1 MKKIHK
7 LVLKAYLGPLL
18 AVFFIVQFI
27 LMMNFVWRYIDELTG
42 KGLAASTIAELLI
55 CGSINMIPLGL
66 PLAMLLS
73 AIMTMGNIG
82 ENFELLAMKS
92 AGLSLMRILKP
103 LIVVVF
109 LISIGSFFVQNNLV
123 PYSNQRMYDIL
134 YDIKEQR
141 QELKFQDGV
150 FFNGLPD
157 MSIRV
162 GHQDPQTGLLTDV
175 LIYDT
180 RESNGNMTTTLA
192 DSGYI
197 NMSPDKSYLYV
208 TLFNGRTYEHT
219 RSSQWY
225 DRNTMRKHDFVRQD
239 GTIPLEKI
247 TGSSSKS
254 YSESQTRNMIEL
266 EELMD
271 SLHVV
276 IDRSTMATYGP
287 LFKEQLF
294 VRDTT
299 IIPNDS
305 VKFDRSQYRAF
316 NHYDSLP
323 NLSMR
328 SRAKVY
334 STAASASRTAQGS
347 YSFDEHSSKVAITQL
362 YRSEVEWHRKLTLPI
377 SILLFFMIGAPLG
390 AIIKKG
396 GLGLPIV
403 ISVIFFVIYYVI
415 STSGE
420 KMAKEGTW
428 ESLYGMWLPV
438 VVLTPVAIYLT
449 IKATNDS
456 SLLDMDWY
464 DVRIR
469 RFRNSISKRLPKW
482 MKSKKRGEK
491 RNSKR

>member
-1 MKKIHK
+1 MKKIHT

-27 LMMNFVWRYIDELTG
+27 LMLNFVWRYIDELTG
-42 KGLAASTIAELLI
+42 KGLEASTIAELFI

-73 AIMTMGNIG
+73 AIMTMGNLG

-103 LIVVVF
+103 LLVVVG
-109 LISIGSFFVQNNLV
+109 LISVGSFFIQNNLV
-123 PYSNQRMYDIL
+123 PYANQRMYDIL
-134 YDIKEQR
+134 FDVREQR

-150 FFNGLPD
+150 FFNGLPN

-162 GHQDPQTGLLTDV
+162 GHQDEKTGLLTDV

-180 RESNGNMTTTLA
+180 RSDNGDMTTTLA

-197 NMSPDKSYLYV
+197 HMSDDKAYLYV

-219 RSSQWY
+219 RNSQWY
-225 DRNTMRKHDFVRQD
+225 DRNTMREHQFSRQD
-239 GTIPLEKI
+239 GTFPVDKVAKRDGDMSREF
-247 TGSSSKS
+247 
-254 YSESQTRNMIEL
+254 SESQTRNMVEL

-271 SLHVV
+271 SLQ
-276 IDRSTMATYGP
+276 ILINRSTMATYEP
-287 LFKEQLF
+287 LLKRQIF

-305 VKFDRSQYRAF
+305 VVFDRSQYKAF
-316 NHYDSLP
+316 SHYDSIPELP
-323 NLSMR
+323 MR
-328 SRAKVY
+328 KRAKVY
-334 STAASASRTAQGS
+334 SVASSTSRSAQGS
-347 YSFDEHSSKVAITQL
+347 YTFDEHSSKVALTQL
-362 YRSEVEWHRKLTLPI
+362 YRAETEWHRKLTMPV
-377 SILLFFMIGAPLG
+377 SIIVFFMIGAPLG

-415 STSGE
+415 SVSGE

-428 ESLYGMWLPV
+428 DSVYGMWMPI

-449 IKATNDS
+449 YKATNDS

-469 RFRNSISKRLPKW
+469 KLRRSLSKRLPKW
-482 MKSKKRGEK
+482 LKPKKRRVKE
-491 RNSKR
+491 

>member
-73 AIMTMGNIG
+73 AIMTMGNLG

-92 AGLSLMRILKP
+92 AGLSLMRILRP
-103 LIVVVF
+103 LIVVTMMV
-109 LISIGSFFVQNNLV
+109 SVGSFFVQNNLV

-180 RESNGNMTTTLA
+180 REANGNMTTTLA

-197 NMSPDKSYLYV
+197 HMSADKTFLYV

-219 RSSQWY
+219 RNSQWY
-225 DRNTMRKHDFVRQD
+225 DRNTMRQHEFSRQD
-239 GTIPLEKI
+239 GSFPIEKI
-247 TGSSSKS
+247 TNSSSS
-254 YSESQTRNMIEL
+254 RQYSESQTRNMVEL

-271 SLHVV
+271 SLHIL
-276 IDRSTMATYGP
+276 IDRSTMSAYEP
-287 LFKEQLF
+287 LLKQQIF

-299 IIPNDS
+299 IIPNPDTLI
-305 VKFDRSQYRAF
+305 DRSGYRAF

-328 SRAKVY
+328 SRAKVI
-334 STAASASRTAQGS
+334 SSAASAARTAQS
-347 YSFDEHSSKVAITQL
+347 AYTFDEHSSKVAITQL
-362 YRSEVEWHRKLTLPI
+362 YRAETEWHRKLTLPI

-403 ISVIFFVIYYVI
+403 ISVIFFVFYYVV

-438 VVLTPVAIYLT
+438 VVLTPISIYLT
-449 IKATNDS
+449 YKATDDS

-469 RFRNSISKRLPKW
+469 RMRSAIAKRMPKW
-482 MKSKKRGEK
+482 LKRGRK
-491 RNSKR
+491 QRK

>member
-42 KGLAASTIAELLI
+42 KGLEATTIAELLI

-73 AIMTMGNIG
+73 AIMTMGTLG

-103 LIVVVF
+103 LLVLVF
-109 LISIGSFFVQNNLV
+109 FISVGSFFVQNNLV

-134 YDIKEQR
+134 FDVREQR

-162 GHQDPQTGLLTDV
+162 GHQDDKTGLLTNV

-180 RESNGNMTTTLA
+180 RSKNGDMTTTLA

-197 NMSPDKSYLYV
+197 HMSQDKAYLYV

-219 RSSQWY
+219 RNSQWY
-225 DRNTMRKHDFVRQD
+225 DKNTMREHIFERQD
-239 GTIPLEKI
+239 ATIPVDKVSMRQ
-247 TGSSSKS
+247 GDMSKEF
-254 YSESQTRNMIEL
+254 SESQTRNMAEL

-271 SLHVV
+271 SLHIQ
-276 IDRSTMATYGP
+276 IDNATLATYGP
-287 LFKEQLF
+287 LLRDHIFS
-294 VRDTT
+294 RDTT

-305 VKFDRSQYRAF
+305 ILFDRSKYKAINF
-316 NHYDSLP
+316 YDSIPELA
-323 NLSMR
+323 MR
-328 SRAKVY
+328 TRAKVY
-334 STAASASRTAQGS
+334 SVASNTARSAQGS
-347 YSFDEHSSKVAITQL
+347 YSFDEQSSKVWLTQL
-362 YRSEVEWHRKLTLPI
+362 YRAETEWHRKLTLPF
-377 SILLFFMIGAPLG
+377 SIIVFFMIGAPLG

-415 STSGE
+415 SISGE

-449 IKATNDS
+449 YKATNDS

-469 RFRNSISKRLPKW
+469 KMRRALSKRLPAW
-482 MKSKKRGEK
+482 MKRNKK
-491 RNSKR
+491 